1 MNLDTKIEK
10 PPTRRK
16 PITSGAIAAIIA
28 VVAVVSFVAGTRSH
42 EIEAFVGP
50 LFGRN
55 IAADKLDLSS
65 TEEVYRLLKA
75 NFDGELD
82 ESKLV
87 DGASAGLV
95 SAAGDPHTSY
105 LTAEEAAEFDRQ
117 LKGEFSGI
125 GAEIGVRNDQ
135 PTILRV
141 IEGAPAEKAGLK
153 AGDIVVRVDGKS
165 TNKSD
170 ASTTADLIRGESGT
184 EVKVTV
190 LRAKETKEFT
200 ITRATVTDPSVS
212 SSVKDGIGI
221 IKIRRFDNDTGTLAR
236 RAAEQLK
243 DDKVK
248 GIILDM
254 RDNPGGY
261 LDQSQEVAG
270 LWLDHELVVTERKG
284 GKQTESLDSKGIPV
298 LAGVKTVILVNG
310 SSASAS
316 EIVAGALKDHKVA
329 TLVGETTYGKGTV
342 QQVLSLSNGAQLKV
356 TIAHWYTPGGV
367 NISEKGI
374 APDTEVKLTLDDLN
388 ADRDPQLNAALKMF

>member
-1 MNLDTKIEK
+1 MNPDTKFEK
-10 PPTRRK
+10 PLPKRK
-16 PITSGAIAAIIA
+16 PISSGAIAAIIL
-28 VVAVVSFVAGTRSH
+28 VVAVVSFIAGTRSN
-42 EIEAFVGP
+42 EIEAVVGP

-55 IAADKLDLSS
+55 IAADSIDLSS

-82 ESKLV
+82 TSKLV

-95 SAAGDPHTSY
+95 AATGDPHTSY

-153 AGDIVVRVDGKS
+153 AGDIVVKVDGKS

-190 LRAKETKEFT
+190 LRAKETKDFT

-270 LWLDHELVVTERKG
+270 LWLDHELVVTERRG
-284 GKQTESLDSKGIPV
+284 GKQTESLESKGIPV
-298 LAGVKTVILVNG
+298 LDGMKTVILVNG

-329 TLVGETTYGKGTV
+329 SLVGETTYGKGTV
-342 QQVLSLSNGAQLKV
+342 QQVLNLSGGAQLKV

-367 NISEKGI
+367 NIAEKGI
-374 APDTEVKLTLDDLN
+374 APDTEIKLTLDDLN
-388 ADRDPQLNAALKMF
+388 ADRDPQLSAALKMF